1 MPLARR
7 LVESCERLC
16 GLTEVVVAQFLVRE
30 GVSISIAARWSP
42 TLSQR
47 FLDLGR
53 VLNTTNTVC
62 QLRITLL
69 KLIDISDHLLLLGRF
84 LRKVLEA
91 FRIVGV

>member
-7 LVESCERLC
+7 LVERSERLC
-16 GLTEVVVAQFLVRE
+16 GLAVLVRE

-53 VLNTTNTVC
+53 VLNTTNAVC
-62 QLRITLL
+62 QLRIALL
-69 KLIDISDHLLLLGRF
+69 KLIDISDHLLLLDRF